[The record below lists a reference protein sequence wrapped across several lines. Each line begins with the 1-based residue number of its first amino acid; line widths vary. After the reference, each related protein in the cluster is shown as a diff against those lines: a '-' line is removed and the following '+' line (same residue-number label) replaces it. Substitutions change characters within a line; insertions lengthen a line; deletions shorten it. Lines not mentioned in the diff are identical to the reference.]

1 MLARFIGTVIGGWRI
16 GVIAIASAIL
26 FSLFYMISTGIISFV
41 ELYGGYLGSWFYVY
55 EAYRDPY
62 VINNIYLIVVGGL
75 VISISPLAALIITVN
90 SALVGLNI
98 GAIIRAATNLGC
110 CGIRIGKSAGVLAGS
125 MIPASLGIFTCCGGG
140 LLIAVLGSLGLW
152 GGIALLRIYGPLFQ
166 IIASI
171 ALLANLLYLYRRLA
185 RANMPS
191 NMGMRLRLDGKG

>member
-1 MLARFIGTVIGGWRI
+1 MLARFIGTIIGGWRI
-16 GVIAIASAIL
+16 GIIAITSAIL

-41 ELYGGYLGSWFYVY
+41 ELYGGYLGSGLYVY

-62 VINNIYLIVVGGL
+62 IVNNIYLIVVGGL
-75 VISISPLAALIITVN
+75 VIAISPLAALLITVN
-90 SALVGLNI
+90 SALIGLNI
-98 GAIIRAATNLGC
+98 GAIIRAATDPGC

-125 MIPASLGIFTCCGGG
+125 VIPASLGMFTCCGGG

-166 IIASI
+166 TIASI

-185 RANMPS
+185 KANIPS
-191 NMGMRLRLDGKG
+191 NMSMRLRLDGKG